1 MHTLSSFPLIDND
14 LLQKIRVQTSPFEFS
29 YTDGDGDIHDLVA
42 EDSTSSAHPLS
53 DEHGKWSPDSFGFNM
68 TRNYNIRC
76 ASFLFGAG
84 GVACKDAV
92 LSLAIIWKSPDSRQ
106 RSAFEIGAIANQLTP
121 QIFTLVKPFPYPQF
135 RGRLTLQTAVIIKKA
150 GNPGPDETHLANLPG
165 TVLGILDTYTILFDG
180 KGSAFPVAITNNPGG
195 LLWSVDCDFDDP
207 TTDRFNDCV
216 SINLN
221 SAHKDYKYI
230 NPSDKAFNPAFM
242 REVLAG
248 AISTIVDCVR
258 ETDFWDDIR
267 NGNVEEESVGQA
279 IYYFSKTLDLNLEDA
294 RQCSISFRE
303 YFEQKLGEL

>member
-1 MHTLSSFPLIDND
+1 MAKKVSKIVK
-14 LLQKIRVQTSPFEFS
+14 LQVVAGKANPAPPVGPALGQAGVNIMGFCKEFNER
-29 YTDGDGDIHDLVA
+29 TKT
-42 EDSTSSAHPLS
+42 E
-53 DEHGKWSPDSFGFNM
+53 
-68 TRNYNIRC
+68 
-76 ASFLFGAG
+76 AG
-84 GVACKDAV
+84 MIIPVVITVYADRTFTFITKTPPAAV
-92 LSLAIIWKSPDSRQ
+92 L
-106 RSAFEIGAIANQLTP
+106 
-121 QIFTLVKPFPYPQF
+121 
-135 RGRLTLQTAVIIKKA
+135 IKKA